1 VRRNLLSLLTMSV
14 AMLLGACGG
23 GDGGGVPNNG
33 REPEVNPGLPPMI
46 SVAPENIGDGW
57 NLSTPAAEGI
67 VTAHIQGAME
77 AIRDRAYRG
86 VDSLLVAR
94 HGRLVAE
101 GYFNGYARD
110 TLHDLRSTGKS
121 VTSAMAGIAI
131 EQGLFGV
138 DDPIAQHIPQFDR
151 HDTMSARK
159 RAIHIYHLLNMNS
172 GLECNDWESGSKGNE
187 DRMYDARDWVGFILD
202 LPMAHDPGVASS
214 YCTGGVVVLG
224 YIISQKSGMALD
236 AYANSYLFGPLGI
249 RDSGWRRS
257 PDGAATGGGGLRLKP
272 RDAAKFG
279 QLYLD
284 GGTWNGAR
292 VVPEAW
298 VQRSQQRVNRLGGDS
313 YGYLWWKRAFS
324 RASGNVES
332 YFTNGNGGNYVFV
345 IPSLE
350 LVVVFTGSNYNS
362 PLGDQP
368 FSILVDR
375 VLPAVQ

>member
-1 VRRNLLSLLTMSV
+1 MRRNLLTVFV
-14 AMLLGACGG
+14 AILLGACGG

-33 REPEVNPGLPPMI
+33 RERDINPGLPASI
-46 SVAPENIGDGW
+46 TIAPENLGDGW
-57 NLSTPAAEGI
+57 TPSTPANEGMSD
-67 VTAHIQGAME
+67 TQLQASME
-77 AIRDRAYRG
+77 LIRDRIFTG
-86 VDSLLVAR
+86 VDSMVVAR
-94 HGRLVAE
+94 HGKLVAE
-101 GYFNGYARD
+101 SYFNGYGRES
-110 TLHDLRSTGKS
+110 LHDLRSTGKS
-121 VTSAMAGIAI
+121 VTSALAGIAI
-131 EQGLFGV
+131 EQGLLGV

-151 HDTMSARK
+151 HDNMSARK
-159 RAIHIYHLLNMNS
+159 RGIHVYHLLNMNS
-172 GLECNDWESGSKGNE
+172 GLDCNDWESSSKGNE
-187 DRMYDARDWVGFILD
+187 ERMYDARDWVGFILD
-202 LPMAHDPGVASS
+202 LPMAYEPGVATT

-298 VQRSQQRVNRLGGDS
+298 VQLSQQRLYSLGTDR
-313 YGYLWWKRAFS
+313 YGFLWWKRSFS
-324 RASGNVES
+324 RASGNVDS
-332 YFTNGNGGNYVFV
+332 FFTSGNGGNFIFV
-345 IPSLE
+345 IPSLD

-362 PLGDQP
+362 SLGDQP
-368 FSILVDR
+368 FRILADR